1 MSLQII
7 LLEVFRS
14 PLGAALGHIYLVVFY
29 CVRVWQEIEC
39 MPLGCLG
46 RQKYTYYFSKWL
58 HGAPSMKSIF
68 YINCL
73 LLQ

>member
-14 PLGAALGHIYLVVFY
+14 PFGAALSHIYLALFY

-39 MPLGCLG
+39 MPLGCPG
-46 RQKYTYYFSKWL
+46 RQQYTYYFSKCL
-58 HGAPSMKSIF
+58 HGVLSMKSIF

-73 LLQ
+73 LL